1 MHGFSVNIIIAMI
14 ADVKMKL
21 GLRLQN
27 QVDEFVR
34 DVDDLHDLHTFH
46 LALDLI
52 ELQRRIDDG
61 LLVAVL
67 GHGESPAAPRA
78 PRRCAVQTG

>member
-52 ELQRRIDDG
+52 ELQRRFDDG

-67 GHGESPAAPRA
+67 GHGLSLIHISEPT
-78 PRRCAVQTG
+78 RRS

>member
-52 ELQRRIDDG
+52 ELQRRFDDG

-67 GHGESPAAPRA
+67 GHGVP
-78 PRRCAVQTG
+78 

>member
-52 ELQRRIDDG
+52 ELQRRVDDG

-67 GHGESPAAPRA
+67 RPR
-78 PRRCAVQTG
+78 